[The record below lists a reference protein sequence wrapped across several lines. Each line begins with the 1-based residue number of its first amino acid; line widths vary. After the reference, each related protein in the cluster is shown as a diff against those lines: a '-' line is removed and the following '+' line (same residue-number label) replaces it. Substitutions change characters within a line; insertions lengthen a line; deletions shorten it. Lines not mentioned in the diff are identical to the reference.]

1 MPTANHDASLLTKR
15 KRAYTLFSFNNTL
28 KTAVVAGQSVR
39 REQPDTQ
46 LQEVL
51 AQRADVTA
59 NILQNPN
66 NASDPCQ
73 CNTAVD
79 NNLGGNNGKNVG

>member
-15 KRAYTLFSFNNTL
+15 KRAYALFSFNDTL
-28 KTAVVAGQSVR
+28 KTAINTGQSVR

-51 AQRADVTA
+51 AQRADVRA
-59 NILQNPN
+59 NIFQNPN
-66 NASDPCQ
+66 KSTDPCE